1 MSLQS
6 LYQVAVRFHEPLV
19 YLVLVIL
26 GILSRTVYRI
36 DKNVACLNI
45 EMKLLL
51 ASHHVVNNASDTST
65 DLVRL
70 H

>member
-1 MSLQS
+1 MQS
-6 LYQVAVRFHEPLV
+6 LYAVAVRFHEPLV

-36 DKNVACLNI
+36 DKNVACLNT

-51 ASHHVVNNASDTST
+51 ASHHVVNNAPGPSAK
-65 DLVRL
+65 LGRFR
-70 H
+70 